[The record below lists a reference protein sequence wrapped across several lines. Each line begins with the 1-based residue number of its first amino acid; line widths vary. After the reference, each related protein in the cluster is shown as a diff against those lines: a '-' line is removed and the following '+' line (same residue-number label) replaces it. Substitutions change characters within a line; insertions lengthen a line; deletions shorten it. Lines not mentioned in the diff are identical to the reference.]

1 MPVAVRAAKIIAR
14 EDNIKPE
21 TGKVAKQVK
30 GAAADLGMMTISL
43 SDYLTQRSWADLICQ
58 KQKIEMRFFSN
69 CQPLLSITLMKII
82 QFRNN

>member
-1 MPVAVRAAKIIAR
+1 MRCLFSFGFVSSVVVVMPVAVQAAKIIAK

-43 SDYLTQRSWADLICQ
+43 SDYLTQEI
-58 KQKIEMRFFSN
+58 MV
-69 CQPLLSITLMKII
+69 
-82 QFRNN
+82 